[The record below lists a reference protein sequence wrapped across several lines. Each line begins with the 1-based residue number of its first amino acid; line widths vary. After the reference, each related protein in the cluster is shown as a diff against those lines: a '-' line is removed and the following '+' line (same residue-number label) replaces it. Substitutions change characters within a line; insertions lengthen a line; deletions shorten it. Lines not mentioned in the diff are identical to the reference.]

1 MRECSD
7 ALYLSL
13 LFYFTLGTVYA
24 FTFIH
29 LQSRMLLYTVLC
41 YSANMEGFFLKLELV
56 LLISGFV
63 SLRTAISKASGSC
76 DCGKSPCTVNTKCNF
91 TEGANDFTCF
101 IKNGKMFYICEWKPG
116 DISTSYTLCIKQRKC
131 RCANVNQKN
140 TTSIADGFR
149 VIPDYKMTAYVIAT
163 SEDQRS
169 CTYKRLSGLPSQMKI
184 CSPPSAVVF
193 ERKLGNMYV
202 QVKWGE
208 DETHITQKFSVK
220 YREFN
225 STEWKEQLS
234 INNIECYIWNLTSFL
249 SYEMQIQCITNA
261 DCSQCPPG
269 EVIIVPRELTDAP
282 YIQHEI
288 QDHVKDPVYVSAGQR
303 KVIVKWKYAHS
314 EAVTYYIVT
323 VRKVSGE
330 SIKDDSFTT
339 KDATITLFLSYS
351 SYNFSIRA
359 FNSAGSSPAASII
372 IDDMDDSLQNTQ
384 DWFGPFNVSIK
395 SNNSF
400 SLWWN
405 SSASSVCFS
414 VEWWARGQIPAF
426 RSFYMDTWM
435 THKEITEITESIF
448 QPYVRYYFVLHKRSY
463 KDTCNMK
470 NINDSEITYGT
481 SQAYLTEGI
490 PISAPGNV
498 TVLNITQHSSVI
510 TWSPVPE
517 EDLRGFL
524 LGYKIYHIEDDTESF
539 TVMHPS
545 LNSFQLQKLK
555 SNSAYRVQLAA
566 FTAAGEG
573 QRSEP
578 KPFVTNMLEYTA
590 LSSIIAAVIVGI
602 IILLLAVHLSCRLLH
617 RAKKLL
623 WPSIPNPG
631 NSNAVQ
637 KIENGHELNILEP
650 LIRKKL
656 EESEA
661 CDPSAVCVVERKKE
675 ASLLSSSSKPVAV
688 VKPTVLHLSEEEDS
702 TSTSEEMATTDTPTF
717 EPNKES
723 VPTENFPM
731 NLINIEPTLSASMDS
746 ENDAPED
753 SSKSQIDSPVKPAVV
768 FMSDYTTMEFF
779 QQVARAGIQST
790 SFQTGQQG
798 LVFVHPGQDYVR
810 QSSYA
815 ENKQCHGQIYEC
827 K

>member
-13 LFYFTLGTVYA
+13 AFYFTL
-24 FTFIH
+24 
-29 LQSRMLLYTVLC
+29 
-41 YSANMEGFFLKLELV
+41 
-56 LLISGFV
+56 
-63 SLRTAISKASGSC
+63 AISKATGSC
-76 DCGKSPCTVNTKCNF
+76 DCGRPPCTVNTKCNF
-91 TEGANDFTCF
+91 TEGANDFTCY
-101 IKNGKMFYICEWKPG
+101 IKNGKQFYICEWEPG
-116 DISTSYTLCIKQRKC
+116 DISTSYTLCIKQRRCKC
-131 RCANVNQKN
+131 VKN
-140 TTSIADGFR
+140 TTSIAGKIP
-149 VIPDYKMTAYVIAT
+149 VIENVNNMKAYVIAT
-163 SEDQRS
+163 SEDQTS
-169 CTYKRLSGLPSQMKI
+169 CTYKSLSGDPSNMSI

-193 ERKLGNMYV
+193 ERKLGNMSV
-202 QVKWGE
+202 QVKWE
-208 DETHITQKFSVK
+208 AESLIKKFSVK
-220 YREFN
+220 YREFKPKA
-225 STEWKEQLS
+225 EWKEQLS
-234 INNIECYIWNLTSFL
+234 INNIECYIWNLTSVL
-249 SYEMQIQCITNA
+249 PYEMQIQCIPNA
-261 DCSQCPPG
+261 DCFQCPPG
-269 EVIIVPRELTDAP
+269 EVIIVPRELMDAP

-288 QDHVKDPVYVSAGQR
+288 QDHVKDPVVLAGQR
-303 KVIVKWKYAHS
+303 KVIVKWKYAYS
-314 EAVTYYIVT
+314 EAVTYYNVT
-323 VRKVSGE
+323 VRKVCGE
-330 SIKDDSFTT
+330 SIKDDSFAT

-351 SYNFSIRA
+351 GYNISIRA

-372 IDDMDDSLQNTQ
+372 IDDMDDYLQNTL
-384 DWFGPFNVSIK
+384 DWYRPFNVSIT

-400 SLWWN
+400 SLWW
-405 SSASSVCFS
+405 SSSVLSVCFS

-426 RSFYMDTWM
+426 RSFYMDRQT
-435 THKEITEITESIF
+435 THKEITEITESTF
-448 QPYVRYYFVLHKRSY
+448 QPYVRYYFVLHTRPY

-524 LGYKIYHIEDDTESF
+524 LGYKIYYIEDDTESF

-545 LNSFQLQKLK
+545 LNSFELQKLK

-573 QRSEP
+573 QRSDP
-578 KPFVTNMLEYTA
+578 KPFVTNTLEFTA
-590 LSSIIAAVIVGI
+590 LNSIIAAVIMGI

-637 KIENGHELNILEP
+637 KIEIGHELNILEP

-675 ASLLSSSSKPVAV
+675 ASLLSSSSILEAAVRPPV
-688 VKPTVLHLSEEEDS
+688 PLLSEEEDS
-702 TSTSEEMATTDTPTF
+702 TSTSEDSTSTSEEMATIDTPTF

-723 VPTENFPM
+723 VPTEDFPM
-731 NLINIEPTLSASMDS
+731 NLINIEPTLSASMD
-746 ENDAPED
+746 NKAPED
-753 SSKSQIDSPVKPAVV
+753 SSKSQSDLMPASPVKPAVV

-798 LVFVHPGQDYVR
+798 LVFVNPGQDYVR